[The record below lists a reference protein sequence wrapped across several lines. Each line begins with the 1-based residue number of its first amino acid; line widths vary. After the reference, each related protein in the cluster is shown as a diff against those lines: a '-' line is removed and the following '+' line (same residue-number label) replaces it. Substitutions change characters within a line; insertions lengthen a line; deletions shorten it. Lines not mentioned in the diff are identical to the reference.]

1 MSSRLRV
8 IISAVVAVATVG
20 VAVGCGTDATEPSG
34 EGATGETR
42 TGSLEVSAAFVGT
55 HGTSSAAAYL
65 EIRNRGADD
74 ALVSVSSPVAAAV
87 TPMGS
92 MTAPGSVNG
101 SPGGGFPLPIERDDP
116 IVFRPGGAHLMLE
129 GLGSPLSSGDTVEL
143 QLGFEHAPPV
153 SIRAEVVNVAR
164 IPDLMRR

>member
-1 MSSRLRV
+1 MSCRLLAIV
-8 IISAVVAVATVG
+8 GAVVAVATVG
-20 VAVGCGTDATEPSG
+20 AVAGCGTEGPAPAG
-34 EGATGETR
+34 EGSTGGAR
-42 TGSLEVSAAFVGT
+42 TGSLVVSAAFVGT
-55 HGTSSAAAYL
+55 HGTTSAAAYV

-74 ALVSVSSPVAAAV
+74 ALVSVSSPVAASV

-92 MTAPGSVNG
+92 MSASGSVNG
-101 SPGGGFPLPIERDDP
+101 SPDGGFPLPIERDDP
-116 IVFRPGGAHLMLE
+116 LVFRPGGAHLMLE
-129 GLGSPLSSGDTVEL
+129 GLDSPLSSGDTVEL

>member
-1 MSSRLRV
+1 MALLLF
-8 IISAVVAVATVG
+8 SAVRTCASA
-20 VAVGCGTDATEPSG
+20 
-34 EGATGETR
+34 ETTR
-42 TGSLEVSAAFVGT
+42 SS
-55 HGTSSAAAYL
+55 SSA
-65 EIRNRGADD
+65 
-74 ALVSVSSPVAAAV
+74 VK
-87 TPMGS
+87 
-92 MTAPGSVNG
+92 NG

-116 IVFRPGGAHLMLE
+116 LVFRPGGAHLMLE